1 MEGRLEAHLAPLV
14 AEGLQVGYCARVGEV
29 DVRFSAAGP
38 KASELLS
45 SASAL
50 LFREAGEFVFGAG
63 EDSLEE
69 VLVRTLTERSQTL
82 ALAESCTGGHL
93 ANRITNV
100 PGASAVLLA
109 GVVAYA
115 NAAKATLLGVPEAL
129 LAEHGAVSE
138 PVARAMAE
146 GARRVTGAD
155 YAVSTTGI
163 AGPGGGSEEK
173 PVGTV
178 FIAVS
183 GPHGTTVQ
191 RRLNRFDRQTFK
203 YSTAQQAFNQ
213 LRLSL
218 ATPGSPGSR

>member
-1 MEGRLEAHLAPLV
+1 MEGRLETPLAPLI
-14 AEGLQVGYCARVGEV
+14 ADGLQVGYCARVGEV
-29 DVRFSAAGP
+29 DVRFSAAGSA
-38 KASELLS
+38 ASQLLR
-45 SASAL
+45 AAAEI
-50 LFREAGEFVFGAG
+50 LFREAGEFVFGEG
-63 EDSLEE
+63 EDSLEQ
-69 VLVRTLTERSQTL
+69 VLVRTLTQRSQTL

-109 GVVAYA
+109 GVVSYA
-115 NAAKATLLGVPEAL
+115 NAAKSALLWVPEAL

-155 YAVSTTGI
+155 YALSTTGI
-163 AGPGGGSEEK
+163 AGPGGGTEEK

-178 FIAVS
+178 FIAIA
-183 GPHGTTVQ
+183 GPHGTTVRKQ
-191 RRLNRFDRQTFK
+191 LNRFDRLTFK

-213 LRLSL
+213 LRLTL
-218 ATPGSPGSR
+218 AAAPSPGSG

>member
-1 MEGRLEAHLAPLV
+1 
-14 AEGLQVGYCARVGEV
+14 V
-29 DVRFSAAGP
+29 DVRFSAAGT

-45 SASAL
+45 TASSL
-50 LFREAGEFVFGAG
+50 LFREAGEFVFGEG
-63 EDSLEE
+63 EDSLEL

-82 ALAESCTGGHL
+82 AIAESCTGGHL

-109 GVVAYA
+109 GVVSYS
-115 NAAKATLLGVPEAL
+115 NAAKVTLLGVPEML

-138 PVARAMAE
+138 PVARAMVE
-146 GARRVTGAD
+146 GVRRVTGAD
-155 YAVSTTGI
+155 YALSTTGI

-178 FIAVS
+178 FIGIS
-183 GPHGTTVQ
+183 GPHGTTVRKQ
-191 RRLNRFDRQTFK
+191 LNRFDRQTFK

-213 LRLSL
+213 LRLAL
-218 ATPGSPGSR
+218 GTSPYTGPR